1 MYVGPQSIYL
11 LFAIFNLNLT
21 NVKLLPTEFP
31 TKPPPLGVFPARE
44 NMDETKHTKKI
55 INKNNFCGIF
65 WIFHIQQQNTIT
77 KAVKSRKKTP
87 QLCQKTQI
95 LRPHGVWT
103 PPPLITWQ
111 ICKTACMLKIFW
123 FSYTYKCLATCS
135 VPMSVSEI
143 LCAKARK

>member
-21 NVKLLPTEFP
+21 YVKLLPTEFP

-77 KAVKSRKKTP
+77 KAVKSRKKNASTMP
-87 QLCQKTQI
+87 KNTDFAPSWSLDS
-95 LRPHGVWT
+95 
-103 PPPLITWQ
+103 PP
-111 ICKTACMLKIFW
+111 
-123 FSYTYKCLATCS
+123 TYNMANL
-135 VPMSVSEI
+135 
-143 LCAKARK
+143 